1 MSKWYHRTTSTV
13 TFTLCYESDQI
24 TAFSH
29 FAVNLH
35 ISNSMMSAVNN
46 QLQSTHISRQSINII
61 WCNVMLGLFH
71 IVRFLEFTPVHC
83 SVSLSTESMLS
94 CVLSHTEKFYARD
107 IPHSTCFQ
115 WITLDKKNLLGFSI
129 IEICWN
135 IASQVVIFIV
145 TNFCL
150 SPDLTYLH
158 LEISKSLKQSRAIC
172 YTNSIFCSV
181 IFHNMNYR
189 QSWKK
194 MLENIKNVQ
203 SCYQPARNLES
214 LYIGLRYISW

>member
-1 MSKWYHRTTSTV
+1 MISPHYIYCHLYIVLWIRSHHCIFSLCSESAYFHLHDVCSQQST
-13 TFTLCYESDQI
+13 
-24 TAFSH
+24 
-29 FAVNLH
+29 AVNSH
-35 ISNSMMSAVNN
+35 I
-46 QLQSTHISRQSINII
+46 RQSINII

-83 SVSLSTESMLS
+83 SVSLSTESMLG

-135 IASQVVIFIV
+135 IASQVIIFIV
-145 TNFCL
+145 TNFCW

-158 LEISKSLKQSRAIC
+158 LAISKSLKQSRAIC
-172 YTNSIFCSV
+172 YTNSIFCIV
-181 IFHNMNYR
+181 
-189 QSWKK
+189 
-194 MLENIKNVQ
+194 
-203 SCYQPARNLES
+203 
-214 LYIGLRYISW
+214 